1 MSSPIKIVCI
11 GDTHAHPEYDNKRF
25 TALGQFVAEEQP
37 DVVVQIGDWADM
49 TSFNSHGTKL
59 EHEGSRWQDDVEVV
73 QDSLAAFNRPILK
86 RKRKLPHRIITLGN
100 HEHRID
106 RWLAENPKAVGHIDV
121 GMLGFEKFG
130 WKTFPFGREAE
141 VAGFDFVHHLG
152 SSTGRAA
159 AISSPAN
166 GVKSVGK
173 STVVGHTH
181 IANHIPV
188 AYKDRTVHGLDLGC
202 AIHRQM
208 GHSEN
213 WSHPTAHKYRRC
225 VWVLD
230 KAANGDADFR
240 EVRLS
245 SLGV

>member
-1 MSSPIKIVCI
+1 VRGIKIVAI
-11 GDTHAHPEYDNKRF
+11 GDTHAHPDYDLKRF
-25 TALGQFVAEEQP
+25 AALGQFCAEEQP
-37 DVVVQIGDWADM
+37 DVIVQIGDWSDM
-49 TSFNSHGTKL
+49 VSFNTHGSRL
-59 EHEGSRWQDDVEVV
+59 EHEGVRWKDDIQVT
-73 QDSLAAFNRPILK
+73 QDSLSAFMRPITR
-86 RKRKLPHRIITLGN
+86 RKKKMPHRIVTLGN
-100 HEHRID
+100 HEHRVN
-106 RWLAENPKAVGHIDV
+106 RWLSENPKSLGHVGIE
-121 GMLGFEKFG
+121 MLGFERHGFQV
-130 WKTFPFGREAE
+130 FPFGREAE

-159 AISSPAN
+159 AIGSPSN

-181 IANHIPV
+181 IAQHIPV
-188 AYKDRTVHGLDLGC
+188 PYKDRTVHGIDLGC
-202 AIHRQM
+202 AIHKDM

-225 VWVLD
+225 VWVFEN
-230 KAANGDADFR
+230 AADGDADFR